1 MHQDIKKIMFTEEEI
16 SKRVLELADQ
26 INKDYQGES
35 IYCIGV
41 LKGSGMFMMDL
52 VRRLEMPIEF
62 DFFTVSSY
70 GNSTESSG
78 CVNIVHDVRIS
89 VKDKNIL
96 LIEDIVDTGNT
107 LRYLKKCLLDRGC
120 KSVKIAT
127 MLDKPSRRVNNLT
140 PEYVGFE
147 VPDAFIVGYG
157 LDYAEKYRNFPYI
170 GILKE
175 SVWRK

>member
-1 MHQDIKKIMFTEEEI
+1 MHQDIEKIMFTEEQI
-16 SKRVLELADQ
+16 DKRVRELAKQ
-26 INKDYQGES
+26 LNEDYQGER

-52 VRRLEMPIEF
+52 VRRLEIQVEF

-70 GNSTESSG
+70 GNSANSNG
-78 CVNIVHDVRIS
+78 CVNIIHDVRIS

-107 LRYLKKCLLDRGC
+107 LSYLKECLNERGC
-120 KSVKIAT
+120 RSVKIAT
-127 MLDKPSRRVNNLT
+127 MLDKPSRRINDLHAD
-140 PEYVGFE
+140 YVGFE

-175 SVWRK
+175 SVWKK

>member
-1 MHQDIKKIMFTEEEI
+1 MHKDIEKIMFTEEEI
-16 SKRVLELADQ
+16 SKRVLELAGQ

-52 VRRLEMPIEF
+52 VRRLELPVEF

-70 GNSTESSG
+70 GNSTKSSG
-78 CVNIVHDVRIS
+78 CVNIIHDVRIS

-107 LRYLKKCLLDRGC
+107 LRYLKECLVKRGC

-140 PEYVGFE
+140 AEYVGFE